1 MIVGGRSV
9 CVNAVGLADCFT
21 VRASV
26 QRTSGVSGTGLT
38 NWLFKRLRRYGGLF
52 GRSIYEFVS
61 RTFAMKIEGAPTHFA
76 ALREIAQRDPISD
89 FNTCYW
95 REVDRVR
102 IDCRFIL
109 SRRSRSARV
118 QDRCLPLA

>member
-1 MIVGGRSV
+1 
-9 CVNAVGLADCFT
+9 
-21 VRASV
+21 
-26 QRTSGVSGTGLT
+26 
-38 NWLFKRLRRYGGLF
+38 
-52 GRSIYEFVS
+52 
-61 RTFAMKIEGAPTHFA
+61 MKIEGAPTHFA

-118 QDRCLPLA
+118 QDRCLPLAVRLGLDGARRVAIYEPLTCVKAQKAEDR